1 MHPPEQPTLVFRH
14 AYLREKRIE
23 ETQEVSGER
32 TVYFERAR
40 LRPRANAVALPLPQA
55 PVAPVPAPN
64 VWERFVAWRR
74 KSSNRQT
81 FEAWLILTPI
91 LIYYF
96 IFNIVPIVLNIF
108 TSFTRWRGVFQP
120 PEWVGLANYAR
131 YLEAPYPL
139 IMFNT
144 ALFAIVTLL
153 LQIVFGFLVAV
164 ALNQKIFGRSAY
176 RAAWYIPTLTSA
188 AIMSQIVFIF
198 ISPFDGVLNAML
210 KSLHSGTT
218 GTIYDLFVNSN
229 VTANVFL
236 AVGQAELIGTLSK
249 AGVEPLIWP
258 QMGGAM
264 RILIVL
270 FTLWRGVGT
279 TIVLFLAGLTGI
291 HAELY
296 DAAAVDGANA
306 WQRMR
311 RITVPLLRP
320 MIVFVF
326 ITGMIQNFQ
335 IFEAALLITRGGPS
349 NMTNVML
356 LQIYNDAFANFELGI
371 ASAGTVVLAIA
382 LLWFSISG
390 LRLMSEETQTA

>member
-1 MHPPEQPTLVFRH
+1 MLRH
-14 AYLREKRIE
+14 AYLREKRIRQ
-23 ETQEVSGER
+23 TAQVSGER
-32 TVYFERAR
+32 TIFYERAR
-40 LRPRANAVALPLPQA
+40 LRPHDVAPRSAAIALPLPK
-55 PVAPVPAPN
+55 
-64 VWERFVAWRR
+64 ERRPRDVDQTAWQRFTTWR
-74 KSSNRQT
+74 NQSSNRQT

-91 LIYYF
+91 LLYYF
-96 IFNIVPIVLNIF
+96 IFNIIPIVVNIF
-108 TSFTRWRGVFQP
+108 ASFTSWRGAFVA

-144 ALFAIVTLL
+144 ALFAITTLL
-153 LQIVFGFLVAV
+153 LQIVLGFFVAV
-164 ALNQKIFGRSAY
+164 ALNQKIFGRSGY

-198 ISPFDGVLNAML
+198 ISPFDGVLNSILESIRNGA
-210 KSLHSGTT
+210 T
-218 GTIYDLFVNSN
+218 GTVYDLFIESN
-229 VTANVFL
+229 VTTNVFV
-236 AVGQAELIGTLSK
+236 AMGQAELIATLSK
-249 AGVEPLIWP
+249 AGNEPLIWP
-258 QMGGAM
+258 QMGNTM

-311 RITVPLLRP
+311 NITVPLLRP
-320 MIVFVF
+320 MIIFVF

-335 IFEAALLITRGGPS
+335 IFEAALLITRGAPS

-371 ASAGTVVLAIA
+371 ASAGTVILAVS

-390 LRLMSEETQTA
+390 LRLMSEETQAS